1 MNISHDA
8 NECDDTRAD
17 DYDRFHS
24 RTTSHMT
31 LTNVMI
37 QGLMIMTDSN
47 RGPHHANEC
56 DDTGANDYIPFED
69 NISHHANECDDT
81 GAGQ

>member
-1 MNISHDA
+1 
-8 NECDDTRAD
+8 
-17 DYDRFHS
+17 
-24 RTTSHMT
+24 MT

>member
-1 MNISHDA
+1 MMNISHDA

-31 LTNVMI
+31 ITNVMI
-37 QGLMIMTDSN
+37 QGLTIMTDSI
-47 RGPHHANEC
+47 RGRHL
-56 DDTGANDYIPFED
+56 T
-69 NISHHANECDDT
+69 
-81 GAGQ
+81 